1 MLRLY
6 VLLKTYL
13 ECSKEF
19 VEVDGTVLVS
29 IKVGENLQCF
39 ILTNINSEVN
49 ESPTEI
55 VNIKVFVSL
64 IVHGFKYS
72 CDTSDA
78 KGGSLQNLLF
88 DVVYEVINV
97 EFLEIFN
104 GFIVGSI
111 WGRMNQENVLA
122 LLEFGG
128 DIRRKSSLVF

>member
-1 MLRLY
+1 MLRLSNMR
-6 VLLKTYL
+6 KTYL
-13 ECSKEF
+13 ERSKEF
-19 VEVDGTVLVS
+19 IEVDRAILVS

-39 ILTNINSEVN
+39 ILANINSEVN

-55 VNIKVFVSL
+55 VDIKVFVSL

-97 EFLEIFN
+97 EFLEVFD

-111 WGRMNQENVLA
+111 WGRMDQENVLS

-128 DIRRKSSLVF
+128 DVRRKSSLVF

>member
-1 MLRLY
+1 M
-6 VLLKTYL
+6 LKTYL

-19 VEVDGTVLVS
+19 IEIDWTILVS
-29 IKVGENLQCF
+29 IKVGENLQSF
-39 ILTNINSEVN
+39 IFTNINSEVN

-55 VNIKVFVSL
+55 VDIKVFVSL

-72 CDTSDA
+72 CNTSNA
-78 KGGSLQNLLF
+78 KGWSLQNLLF
-88 DVVYEVINV
+88 NVVYEVINV
-97 EFLEIFN
+97 EFREIFD

-111 WGRMNQENVLA
+111 WGRMNQEDVLA

>member
-1 MLRLY
+1 M
-6 VLLKTYL
+6 LKTYL

-29 IKVGENLQCF
+29 IEVGENLQSF
-39 ILTNINSEVN
+39 ILTNINSEVD

-72 CDTSDA
+72 WDTSDA
-78 KGGSLQNLLF
+78 KGWSLQNLLF
-88 DVVYEVINV
+88 NVVYEVIDI

-111 WGRMNQENVLA
+111 WGRMNQENVLT
-122 LLEFGG
+122 LLEFRG